1 MAQSRSTLAFS
12 GRSKRTQGMPP
23 ASHNTARLEMGSNVQ
38 KLGSLVRDKLIAV
51 CTQSLLAGV
60 AEERQLLPQRCAAI
74 AEESAAAPAVVPPP
88 QEPVESRLR
97 STPLAIRGVRAACHM
112 APPPAPYGVAQG
124 IPHTKRQRGMRGA
137 AIRWGGPRLAAAL
150 AAAAHAAALTGHR
163 IPHDMERERERERG
177 CAHVAALAEFESRVG
192 GPLGPQSVRA
202 CALVM
207 VVLHGLDRRRI
218 RRRQPDLRSCAVKL
232 VQCSHRSNAKA
243 MHCRT
248 RHALPHLSCC
258 TKPRASTPTSHRRR
272 TLVLNGANRRL

>member
-1 MAQSRSTLAFS
+1 MAQSRSTRALS

-137 AIRWGGPRLAAAL
+137 AIRWGGPRLATAL
-150 AAAAHAAALTGHR
+150 AAAAHAGSTDWASYPARHGAGAGAGAR
-163 IPHDMERERERERG
+163 
-177 CAHVAALAEFESRVG
+177 
-192 GPLGPQSVRA
+192 VRA
-202 CALVM
+202 RRSLGRVREPSRRSTRAAERPSLRAC
-207 VVLHGLDRRRI
+207 HGS
-218 RRRQPDLRSCAVKL
+218 P
-232 VQCSHRSNAKA
+232 
-243 MHCRT
+243 
-248 RHALPHLSCC
+248 
-258 TKPRASTPTSHRRR
+258 PRP
-272 TLVLNGANRRL
+272 